1 MWKLISS
8 QKKLSDVD
16 DFVNHSLT
24 FSLSY
29 VILETLF
36 FIFLPM
42 NVTELARQLRVDTK
56 QLLDILPEYGFDI
69 GKKAIKVDDKIA
81 AKIVKQ
87 WKYIKRDLDK
97 KRQEELEERKKKE
110 RELRKQSG
118 HAVDIGEYITVREFA
133 DRLGL
138 SITEVIT
145 ELMKNG
151 ILANQNQDIDFDTAA
166 IMADQFG
173 FTAQREVGSDTAVE
187 EKREEALEAALAHS
201 TTLEPRPP
209 VIVVMGHVDHGKT
222 KLLDT
227 IREENVV
234 EGEAGG
240 ITQHIG
246 AYQAIWKDPKS
257 GDERL
262 LSFIDT
268 PGHEAFTVMR
278 SRGAKVADIAILV
291 VAADDGVKP
300 QTDEVIQIIR
310 AAGMPFVVALNKI
323 DKETADPDRVLG
335 ELAQRNIVAEEWGGT
350 VPVVRI
356 SAKEKINIDG
366 LLDVLLLVADMHADT
381 IQADPSVAAVG
392 TVIESH
398 KDKHMGPVVTVLVQS
413 GTLKRGDELVVNN
426 EIYGKV
432 RAMRAHNGD
441 DIETAPPSTPV
452 QIIGFKVAPTVGDI
466 LDNTNADQ
474 AEKIDV
480 RQKQLAQTGAQKQR
494 VNIHAEHNIDGK
506 HTLNLVIKADVL
518 GSLEAI
524 IGSLE
529 KMNYAEVGI
538 KIVGKG
544 LGNVTEDDVN
554 KAEASG
560 AAVIGFNVSPTPTAE
575 ETMRD
580 KHISFH
586 KYSIIYDL
594 IDWVKDELE
603 ALLDAETIVTELGAM
618 TVLAV
623 FRTDKKAMTIGG
635 RVETGKAVSGVK
647 VRVKRNGEILG
658 RGVAAELQQGRSAT
672 KEIPS
677 GTEFGMRYEGK
688 VIIEKGDTIEFYTE
702 EDKART
708 LESAAQ

>member
-1 MWKLISS
+1 
-8 QKKLSDVD
+8 
-16 DFVNHSLT
+16 
-24 FSLSY
+24 
-29 VILETLF
+29 
-36 FIFLPM
+36 M
-42 NVTELARQLRVDTK
+42 NVTELARRLRVDTK
-56 QLLDILPEYGFDI
+56 LLLDVLPEYGFDI

-81 AKIVKQ
+81 TKIMRQ
-87 WKYIKRDLDK
+87 WKHIKRDLDR
-97 KRQEELEERKKKE
+97 KRREALEEQKKKE
-110 RELRKQSG
+110 RALRKESG
-118 HAVDIGEYITVREFA
+118 ETVILPEFVTVKA
-133 DRLGL
+133 FSERLGL

-151 ILANQNQDIDFDTAA
+151 ILANQNQDIDYDTAA

-173 FTAQREVGSDTAVE
+173 FTAQKEAGGDDEKE
-187 EKREEALEAALAHS
+187 EAREEALEAALAQS
-201 TTLEPRPP
+201 ENTEPRPP

-234 EGEAGG
+234 AGEAGG

-246 AYQAIWKDPKS
+246 AYQAIWKDPKT

-300 QTDEVIQIIR
+300 QTEEVIQIIR

-323 DKETADPDRVLG
+323 DKETADPDRVYG
-335 ELAQRNIVAEEWGGT
+335 ELAQHNIVPEEWGGET
-350 VPVVRI
+350 PVTQI
-356 SAKEKINIDG
+356 SAKEKINIDK
-366 LLDVLLLVADMHADT
+366 LLDVLLLVADMNAET
-381 IQADPSVAAVG
+381 IQADPSVPAVG

-398 KDKHMGPVVTVLVQS
+398 KDKHMGPVATVLVQS
-413 GTLKRGDELVVNN
+413 GTLRKGDDLAVHG

-441 DIETAPPSTPV
+441 EIEEAGPSTPV
-452 QIIGFKVAPTVGDI
+452 QIIGFKVAPEVGDI
-466 LDNTNADQ
+466 LDNTNADE
-474 AEKIDV
+474 ASKINV
-480 RQKQLAQTGAQKQR
+480 RQKKLAQTGAQKQR
-494 VNIHAEHNIDGK
+494 VDLSLGDDDEDGK
-506 HTLNLVIKADVL
+506 HTLNVVIKCDVL

-529 KMNYAEVGI
+529 KLKHDEVGV

-544 LGNVTEDDVN
+544 LGNVTEADVA

-560 AAVIGFNVSPTPTAE
+560 ATVIGFNVSPTPTAE
-575 ETMRD
+575 DSMRD
-580 KHISFH
+580 KNIPFNQ
-586 KYSIIYDL
+586 YSIIYDL

-603 ALLDAETIVTELGAM
+603 NLLDAETIVTEHGSM
-618 TVLAV
+618 EVLAI

-635 RVETGKAVSGVK
+635 RVESGKAVGGAK
-647 VRVKRNGEILG
+647 VRVKRDGELVG
-658 RGVAAELQQGRSAT
+658 RGIAAEVQQGKQT
-672 KEIPS
+672 VKEVPS

-688 VIIEKGDTIEFYTE
+688 VVIEKGDMIEFYSE

-708 LESAAQ
+708 LELDS